1 MPTDRA
7 HERNRTTVADP
18 AWVAPAF
25 LVVLPIVGA
34 ALGWGLTLIAEWITG
49 LSWFPFQG
57 LFELFTDLSATVQL
71 VVALALGLVV
81 GLLLA
86 MWAVHEMLTVTVGPA
101 RLELKRGDYRCTV
114 ERTDAAAVFVEDKRL
129 IVLGHRRQELA
140 HVPFDLD
147 RDKLADALHRH
158 GYAWLP
164 DGDPYAADFHR
175 WVPGAE
181 GLPKGA
187 NAVLKAREQA
197 LEKSKQDDLRELRD
211 ELADLGVV
219 VHDKDKKQYWRLSDP
234 A

>member
-7 HERNRTTVADP
+7 YSGDRTIVADP
-18 AWVAPAF
+18 PWTRPAF
-25 LVVLPIVGA
+25 LVVLPAVGA
-34 ALGWGLTLIAEWITG
+34 ALGWGLTLVAEWITG

-57 LFELFTDLSATVQL
+57 LFELFTDLPATVQL
-71 VVALALGLVV
+71 VVAPALGLIV

-86 MWAVHEMLTVTVGPA
+86 LWAVHEMLTVTVGSA
-101 RLELKRGDYRCTV
+101 RLEVGRGDYASGADRADV
-114 ERTDAAAVFVEDKRL
+114 AAVFVQDKHL

-140 HVPFDLD
+140 HVEFDLD
-147 RDKLADALHRH
+147 RDKLAAALRRH
-158 GYAWLP
+158 GYTWLP

-175 WVPGAE
+175 WVPGAD

-197 LEKSKQDDLRELRD
+197 LEKSKADDLRELRD
-211 ELADLGVV
+211 ELAALGVV
-219 VHDKDKKQYWRLSDP
+219 VHDKAKKQYWRLSDP